1 MTMQLLPD
9 IQIWLADQNLSGW
22 LLYDFRGSNSIL
34 YRLLQLPKSKA
45 PTRRMALWIPQKGAP
60 TLLLHAIETGS
71 FPDLGIQK
79 VAYISQNDWLSALR
93 SLIKGKIAMEVVP
106 NGEMPSLSLVDGG
119 TLQAITSMGVEVVSS
134 GELLSHAS
142 VLTPE
147 EISSLREA
155 CTFLNQL
162 LDRLWKEIPKQKWT
176 ELQAANWIEAEMNNH
191 GFMTESSPHVA
202 VNAHASDPHYHS
214 GDTLIQ
220 KGDLILVDLWCKKGE
235 QGIYADLTRM
245 ALYDRPPTT
254 QEQTLF
260 DTLLNAQ
267 KAGVELINTKKQ
279 VTGAEVDK
287 AVRKVVNDAGFG
299 PYFIHR
305 TGHNIATSV
314 HGPGTHLDSFETI
327 DNRPLLPNTCCSLEP
342 GIYIPN
348 QIGLRLETDLLIH
361 PDHVEVIGGWQERF
375 IQIS

>member
-1 MTMQLLPD
+1 MTIQLLPD
-9 IQIWLADQNLSGW
+9 IQTWLADQKLAGW

-34 YRLLQLPKSKA
+34 YRLLQLPKTKA
-45 PTRRMALWIPQKGAP
+45 PTRRVALWIPQKGAP

-71 FPDLGIQK
+71 FPNLGIQK
-79 VAYISQNDWLSALR
+79 VVYISQNDWLSALK
-93 SLIKGKIAMEVVP
+93 SLINGKIAMEVVP
-106 NGEMPSLSLVDGG
+106 HGEMPSLSLVDGG
-119 TLQAITSMGVEVVSS
+119 TLQAITSLGVEVVSS

-142 VLTPE
+142 VLTLE
-147 EISSLREA
+147 EITSLKEA

-162 LDRLWKEIPKQKWT
+162 LDRLWKEIPKQRWT

-202 VNAHASDPHYHS
+202 VNAHAADPHYHS
-214 GDTLIQ
+214 GDTPIQ

-235 QGIYADLTRM
+235 QGIYADLTRI
-245 ALYDRPPTT
+245 ALYGRPPTT

-267 KAGVELINTKKQ
+267 KAGVELINTKRQ

-299 PYFIHR
+299 TYFIHR
-305 TGHNIATSV
+305 TGHNIASSV

-361 PDHVEVIGGWQERF
+361 SDHVEVIGGWQEHF

>member
-1 MTMQLLPD
+1 
-9 IQIWLADQNLSGW
+9 
-22 LLYDFRGSNSIL
+22 
-34 YRLLQLPKSKA
+34 
-45 PTRRMALWIPQKGAP
+45 MALWIPQKGAP
-60 TLLLHAIETGS
+60 TRLLHAIETGS

-142 VLTPE
+142 VLTSE

-162 LDRLWKEIPKQKWT
+162 LERLWKEIPKQKWT
-176 ELQAANWIEAEMNNH
+176 ELQAANWIEAEMNKH

-202 VNAHASDPHYHS
+202 VNAHAADPHYHS
-214 GDTLIQ
+214 GDTPIQ

-235 QGIYADLTRM
+235 QGIYGDLTRM
-245 ALYDRPPTT
+245 ALYGRPPTT

-267 KAGVELINTKKQ
+267 KAGVELINTKRQ

-287 AVRKVVNDAGFG
+287 AVRKVVNAAGFG

-361 PDHVEVIGGWQERF
+361 PDHVEVIGGWQENF